1 MQHSNKSSNINIL
14 AHHAA
19 AQSLMAA
26 IEAEIKLARYWV
38 QNTVKNYR
46 AWKQVQAQPHTAA
59 ANVIDTETQV
69 RQLVSR
75 MLREYRRKQKLLGE
89 MRTGMEYWTPGDVEY
104 FRHVNH
110 FGPAMAAHFANDN
123 VVN

>member
-1 MQHSNKSSNINIL
+1 MHNYNKSNNINVL

-19 AQSLMAA
+19 AHSLMTA
-26 IEAEIKLARYWV
+26 IEAEIKLARYWLK
-38 QNTVKNYR
+38 QTVKNYR
-46 AWKQVQAQPHTAA
+46 AWRQQDANPAPARDLLHT
-59 ANVIDTETQV
+59 DQTV

-89 MRTGMEYWTPGDVEY
+89 MKLGQSHWGKADVEY

-110 FGPAMAAHFANDN
+110 YGPAMAAHFANDN
-123 VVN
+123 VVH